1 MPDTRPD
8 DAPPNVVVVFTD
20 DQGFGDVGCFGSPY
34 IDTPNLDRMADE
46 GVRLTS
52 FCVGAPICTPSR
64 AALLTGSYP
73 NRVGLGSG
81 VLFPDDDEGLA
92 PDERT
97 VADALSAAGYATACV
112 GKWHL
117 GDHERFLPTNHGF
130 DSYLGVP
137 YSNDMGAAHSEG
149 QYREL
154 PLLRDTET
162 VAAPVEQATLTRR
175 YTEEALS
182 FVETHRDEPFFLYLP
197 HTMPHVPLHAS
208 EAFDGESY
216 AGDYG
221 DVIEEIDWSVG
232 RLLDRLD
239 ELGLSEDTLVVFTS
253 DNGPWLEKGVDGGDA
268 GPLRGG
274 KFETWEGGVRV
285 PAIARWPGEIPAGT
299 VCRELVTAM
308 DVFPTA
314 AALADATLPAE
325 RPIDGENV
333 LPLLR
338 DPEGADSPH
347 DYYAYHDAGG
357 NLQAI
362 RNAVGWK
369 LHRDRE
375 ELYYLP
381 EDVGETVD
389 RYDDHPD
396 VVERL
401 RTAADRIEADIDT
414 NSRPAGSVADD

>member
-46 GVRLTS
+46 GARLTS

-308 DVFPTA
+308 DLFPTA

-414 NSRPAGSVADD
+414 NSRPAGSVADG

>member
-308 DVFPTA
+308 DLFPTA

>member
-1 MPDTRPD
+1 
-8 DAPPNVVVVFTD
+8 VFTD

-46 GVRLTS
+46 GARLTS

-308 DVFPTA
+308 DLFPTA

-347 DYYAYHDAGG
+347 DYYAYHDADG

-389 RYDDHPD
+389 RHDDHPD
-396 VVERL
+396 IVERL

-414 NSRPAGSVADD
+414 NSRPAGSVADG

>member
-46 GVRLTS
+46 GARLTS

-308 DVFPTA
+308 DLFPTA

>member
-137 YSNDMGAAHSEG
+137 YSNDMGAAHSKG

-208 EAFDGESY
+208 EAFGGESY

-308 DVFPTA
+308 DLFPTA

>member
-1 MPDTRPD
+1 MPGTDRPA

-34 IDTPNLDRMADE
+34 VDTPNLDRMAAD
-46 GVRLTS
+46 GVKLTS
-52 FCVGAPICTPSR
+52 FVDAAPICTPSR
-64 AALLTGSYP
+64 AGLLTGSYP
-73 NRVGLGSG
+73 ERVDLAEG
-81 VLFPDDDEGLA
+81 VLFPGDEEGLA
-92 PDERT
+92 PEEST
-97 VADALSAAGYATACV
+97 VADVLSAAGYATACV

-117 GDHERFLPTNHGF
+117 GDRERFLPTNHGF

-137 YSNDMGAAHSEG
+137 YSNDMGAAHSDG

-162 VAAPVEQATLTRR
+162 VEAPVDQDTLTRR

-208 EAFDGESY
+208 EGFAGESY

-221 DVIEEIDWSVG
+221 DTVEEIDWSVG

-239 ELGLSEDTLVVFTS
+239 ELGLSEDTLVLFAS

-308 DVFPTA
+308 DLLPTA
-314 AALADATLPAE
+314 AALADADRPDD
-325 RPIDGENV
+325 RPIDGEDV
-333 LPLLR
+333 RALLR
-338 DPEGADSPH
+338 NPEGADSPH
-347 DYYAYHDAGG
+347 DYYAYRDAGG
-357 NLQAI
+357 DVH
-362 RNAVGWK
+362 AVRDAAGWK
-369 LHRDRE
+369 LHRDRG

-381 EDVGETVD
+381 EDVGERHD
-389 RYDDHPD
+389 RYEDRPA

-401 RTAADRIEADIDT
+401 QRALDRIEADVGGT
-414 NSRPAGSVADD
+414 AAP